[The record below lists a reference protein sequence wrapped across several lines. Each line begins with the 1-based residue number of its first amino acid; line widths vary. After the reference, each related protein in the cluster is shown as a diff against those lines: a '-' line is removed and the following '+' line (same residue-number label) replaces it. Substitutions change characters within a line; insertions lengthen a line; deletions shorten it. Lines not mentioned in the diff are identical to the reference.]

1 MIYITRGLLT
11 ALLDLGADRD
21 PSSVTVSLA
30 VTPAAELDADLP
42 PERSVFT
49 DMYLPEAGESVTA
62 VFGMDLSTP
71 DAAGRFVTHPEGPLA
86 LTKRDDLHEVVFVA
100 VPPYD
105 DDDCVGAFD
114 RSGESLSVEVL
125 DIDPPH
131 GSLEDYSR

>member
-1 MIYITRGLLT
+1 MVYITHGLLT

-21 PSSVTVSLA
+21 PSAVTVSLA
-30 VTPAAELDADLP
+30 VTNAGELDVELP
-42 PERSVFT
+42 PETSVFT

-71 DAAGRFVTHPEGPLA
+71 EAAGRFVTHPEGPLA

-105 DDDCVGAFD
+105 DDCVGAFD
-114 RSGESLSVEVL
+114 RSGDRVPIDVL
-125 DIDPPH
+125 DVAPPH